1 MYLGKE
7 LNKLDSLGN
16 KYRKR
21 ILLINTEDN
30 LKIDNESLNLYKIVL
45 NNFDNKDSDT
55 EFFQVSVIFQRDNNE
70 GRNKKQFI
78 IKKIEEIVDI
88 IQLDII
94 NNKEL
99 LNNFLNDMNIIIKKD
114 TFFLSIDNL
123 KRKYKLIFDEV
134 LPELNGDNEYINYLC
149 VYNNLT
155 DINQFYIFYLAQF
168 FFKNQIILNNQIL
181 LQSIIKKIEED
192 YKNIELDK
200 IKIPEKI
207 KIISTFFSIY
217 NDCEEIS
224 HLKALKIKYFLFS
237 ERQKNSIMDKV
248 YIFFEKFIE
257 LLSEESKIFFYLL
270 QVNSGTGFCQKERV
284 YTFDLS
290 NLNMVKQHLKTIF
303 PESLTIYNFYE
314 SKEHPG
320 RAFCVTST
328 GGIALNEIFLLPSD
342 KYDKN
347 IDYNSN
353 NQNISE
359 NDSDDIS
366 MNIVLYLFHEFLGHK
381 KFHNSEKGTLSPK
394 KIAKDNKLFKLK
406 SENESYKKETNCE
419 YILLSESN
427 KGDSGHFLEICYN
440 KFNNETIFKLLLSL
454 DNKGKLIKRP
464 DLFVSSNN
472 LLEKWVILRT
482 IAKEKN
488 IQFKFED
495 NMTIEEEIENMNKI
509 IDIEKYKEEQK
520 EKENIKGKKH
530 GAFNKYTKKS
540 IGGNKKNFF
549 ISERKDMEK
558 DKESYKEEKIDNLKE
573 EESNIDEEINE
584 EENDE
589 KEEEEEES
597 NEEYQK
603 IKMILKKFNLK
614 YDEELYINIK
624 KKIEQTDL
632 SEEDR
637 KELDYV
643 YYKFLNLY

>member
-1 MYLGKE
+1 
-7 LNKLDSLGN
+7 
-16 KYRKR
+16 
-21 ILLINTEDN
+21 
-30 LKIDNESLNLYKIVL
+30 
-45 NNFDNKDSDT
+45 
-55 EFFQVSVIFQRDNNE
+55 
-70 GRNKKQFI
+70 
-78 IKKIEEIVDI
+78 
-88 IQLDII
+88 
-94 NNKEL
+94 
-99 LNNFLNDMNIIIKKD
+99 
-114 TFFLSIDNL
+114 
-123 KRKYKLIFDEV
+123 
-134 LPELNGDNEYINYLC
+134 
-149 VYNNLT
+149 
-155 DINQFYIFYLAQF
+155 
-168 FFKNQIILNNQIL
+168 
-181 LQSIIKKIEED
+181 
-192 YKNIELDK
+192 
-200 IKIPEKI
+200 
-207 KIISTFFSIY
+207 
-217 NDCEEIS
+217 
-224 HLKALKIKYFLFS
+224 
-237 ERQKNSIMDKV
+237 
-248 YIFFEKFIE
+248 
-257 LLSEESKIFFYLL
+257 
-270 QVNSGTGFCQKERV
+270 
-284 YTFDLS
+284 
-290 NLNMVKQHLKTIF
+290 MVKQHLKTIF

-394 KIAKDNKLFKLK
+394 KNAKDNKLFKLK
-406 SENESYKKETNCE
+406 SENESYKKETNSE

-440 KFNNETIFKLLLSL
+440 KFNNKTIFKLLLSL

-530 GAFNKYTKKS
+530 GAFNKHTKKS

-558 DKESYKEEKIDNLKE
+558 DKESCKEEKIDNLIE
-573 EESNIDEEINE
+573 EESNIDEENNE

-589 KEEEEEES
+589 KEEEEEEES

-614 YDEELYINIK
+614 YDEELYTNIK
-624 KKIEQTDL
+624 KIIEQTDL
-632 SEEDR
+632 SEEKR

-643 YYKFLNLY
+643 YFKFLNLY